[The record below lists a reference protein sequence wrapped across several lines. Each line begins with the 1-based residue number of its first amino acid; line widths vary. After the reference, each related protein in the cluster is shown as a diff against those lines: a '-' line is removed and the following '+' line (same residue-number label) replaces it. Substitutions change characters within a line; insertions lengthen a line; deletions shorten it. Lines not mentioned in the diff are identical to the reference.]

1 MLRTTLATV
10 AAFAV
15 LGFIGAPAASADV
28 TLTNIDVAGIEIPIP
43 SWSGYVPGGPH
54 PYATGYNISP
64 RYEFTT
70 DPVTG
75 DRRAK
80 FDDGCNG
87 SC

>member
-1 MLRTTLATV
+1 MIPKLILA
-10 AAFAV
+10 AAGIAAAMA
-15 LGFIGAPAASADV
+15 LAPTASADV

-43 SWSGYVPGGPH
+43 TFGTYVPGGPH

-75 DRRAK
+75 KRHAK
-80 FDDGCNG
+80 YDNGCNG